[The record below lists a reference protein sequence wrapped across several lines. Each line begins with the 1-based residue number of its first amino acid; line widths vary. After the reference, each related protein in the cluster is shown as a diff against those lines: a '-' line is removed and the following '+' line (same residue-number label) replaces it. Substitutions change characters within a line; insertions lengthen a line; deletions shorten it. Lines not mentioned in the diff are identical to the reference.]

1 MSGSPF
7 EFGTKVN
14 PTRLFLLCLALA
26 SFMVG
31 STMPVMAQEE
41 EPEVAYYL
49 IQEGDYLWDIAARFG
64 TTLED
69 LKQANGVSDPDQLS
83 IGDLLVI
90 PGLDGFQGRVDTMTV
105 PLGETLHSLSR
116 RYRVSLQ
123 TLIRLNRLV
132 SPSELFAGATLV
144 IPAEISSLSASGRTS
159 LEPGRT
165 LLELAVLN
173 GVNPWQIATGN
184 QLSGTWNAIPGDVL
198 SLPGRDGAGPG
209 ALPSAIP
216 QISLEPLALYQ
227 GKTAV
232 IRLKAAPGLTIS
244 GSLVGSELNFFPL
257 EDELVA
263 FQGIHAMTEPGL
275 YPLTLNV
282 DLPGGEPF
290 VFTQSVLIRDS
301 NYPFDPPLSVDP
313 ETFDPAVTTPED
325 EQWQSLAT
333 PVTPEKLWQGSFES
347 PVPAQFSECWTSL
360 FGSRRSYNG
369 SPYDYFHSGLDFC
382 GSTGTDLYAPA
393 AGKVVFA
400 GPLTVRGNATV
411 IDHGWGIYTA
421 YDHQSQIFVRAGDLV
436 QPGQLIGLGGATGRT
451 TGPHLHWE
459 VWVGGVQVDPMD
471 WLERNFPW
479 PE

>member
-1 MSGSPF
+1 MVALTSPA
-7 EFGTKVN
+7 T
-14 PTRLFLLCLALA
+14 
-26 SFMVG
+26 
-31 STMPVMAQEE
+31 AQEE
-41 EPEVAYYL
+41 EPDAAYYL
-49 IQEGDYLWDIAARFG
+49 IQEGDSLWDIAARFG
-64 TTLED
+64 TTLEE
-69 LKQANGVSDPDQLS
+69 LERANGIIDPGQLS

-90 PGLDGFQGRVDTMTV
+90 PGLDGFQGRVDTITV
-105 PLGETLHSLSR
+105 PLGETLQSLGR

-123 TLIRLNRLV
+123 TLIRLNRLA

-173 GVNPWQIATGN
+173 GVNPWEIATGN
-184 QLSGTWNAIPGDVL
+184 QLSGAWEAIPGDVL
-198 SLPGRDGAGPG
+198 SLPGGDGAGPG
-209 ALPSAIP
+209 ALPPAIT
-216 QISLEPLALYQ
+216 QISLEPLALHQ

-232 IRLKAAPGLTIS
+232 IRLKAAPGITTS
-244 GSLVGSELNFFPL
+244 GSLVGSELNFFSL

-275 YPLTLNV
+275 YPLTLKV
-282 DLPGGEPF
+282 TLPGGDRFIFSQPI
-290 VFTQSVLIRDS
+290 LIQDS

-333 PVTPEKLWQGSFES
+333 PITPEKLWQGSFES
-347 PVPAQFSECWTSL
+347 PVPDPFRECWTSL

-369 SPYDYFHSGLDFC
+369 SPYNYFHSGLDFC
-382 GSTGTDLYAPA
+382 GTTGTELYAPA
-393 AGKVVFA
+393 VGKVVFA

-421 YDHQSQIFVRAGDLV
+421 YDHQSEIFVRAGDLV
-436 QPGQLIGLGGATGRT
+436 QPRQLIGLGGATGRT
-451 TGPHLHWE
+451 SGPHLHWE

-471 WLERNFPW
+471 WLERSFPW
-479 PE
+479 LE

>member
-1 MSGSPF
+1 MVALTSPA
-7 EFGTKVN
+7 T
-14 PTRLFLLCLALA
+14 
-26 SFMVG
+26 
-31 STMPVMAQEE
+31 AQEE
-41 EPEVAYYL
+41 EPDAAYYL
-49 IQEGDYLWDIAARFG
+49 IQEGDSLWDIAARFG

-69 LKQANGVSDPDQLS
+69 LERTNGINDPGQLS
-83 IGDLLVI
+83 VGDLLVI
-90 PGLDGFQGRVDTMTV
+90 PSLDGFRGRVDTITV
-105 PLGETLHSLSR
+105 PLGETLQSLSR
-116 RYRVSLQ
+116 RYRVPLQ

-144 IPAEISSLSASGRTS
+144 IPAEIDSLSANGRAS

-173 GVNPWQIATGN
+173 GVNPWEITNAN
-184 QLSGTWNAIPGDVL
+184 QLSGTWDAIPGDVL
-198 SLPGRDGAGPG
+198 SLPGGDGAGSG
-209 ALPSAIP
+209 ALPPAIT
-216 QISLEPLALYQ
+216 QFSLEPLTLSQ

-232 IRLKAAPGLTIS
+232 IRLKVAPGITIS
-244 GSLVGSELNFFPL
+244 GSWVGRELNFFPL
-257 EDELVA
+257 QDELVA

-275 YPLTLNV
+275 YPLTLKV
-282 DLPGGEPF
+282 TLPGGDRFIFSQPI
-290 VFTQSVLIRDS
+290 LIQDS

-313 ETFDPAVTTPED
+313 ETFDPAVTVPED

-333 PVTPEKLWQGSFES
+333 PITPEKLWQGSFES
-347 PVPAQFSECWTSL
+347 PVPDPFRECWTSL
-360 FGSRRSYNG
+360 FSSRRSYNG
-369 SPYDYFHSGLDFC
+369 SPYNYFHSGLDFC
-382 GSTGTDLYAPA
+382 GTTGTELYAPA

-421 YDHQSQIFVRAGDLV
+421 YDHQSEIFVRAGDLV